1 MPAPSWNARVAA
13 FWREADDERPGEAW
27 AALEP
32 LLVERGEQDA
42 AAAFERAS
50 LHDMLGEEQEAIP
63 LYRAA
68 LARGLDSERQGFAT
82 IQLASSLRNVGHAA
96 DAVALLEPLCTDD
109 RLGAAARAFLALALH
124 DLGRSAEALRIA
136 LTDLAPT
143 VPLYG
148 RAIGEY
154 AALLASDDGT

>member
-1 MPAPSWNARVAA
+1 
-13 FWREADDERPGEAW
+13 
-27 AALEP
+27 
-32 LLVERGEQDA
+32 
-42 AAAFERAS
+42 
-50 LHDMLGEEQEAIP
+50 MLGEEQEAIP

-68 LARGLDSERQGFAT
+68 LARGLGSERQGFAT

-96 DAVALLEPLCTDD
+96 DAVALLEPLRTDD